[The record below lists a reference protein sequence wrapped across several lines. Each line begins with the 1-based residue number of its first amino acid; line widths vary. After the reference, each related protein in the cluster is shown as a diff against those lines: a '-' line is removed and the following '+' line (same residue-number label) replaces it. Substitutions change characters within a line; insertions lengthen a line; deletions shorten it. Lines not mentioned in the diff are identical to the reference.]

1 VTENRR
7 TPIVE
12 VTIAASFDVAWRA
25 LRDPAEIRRWHG
37 WEYEEGGGL
46 ASEIDAIYGAGASA
60 SRCDGTIEFDGLD
73 HRFEVEARGDET
85 TLVRLTKPGPAAEET
100 WDEIEQGWVSFV
112 QQLRFFLE
120 RHRGRDRSTL
130 MLAVAGGPAP
140 TPEAL
145 EVEHAETVFATR
157 FQTGL
162 AVGAEGATLVVLH
175 APPGGGGR
183 VIVSA
188 TAPTPR
194 NTSMRCGTASLAPSA
209 SPGPMSKQ
217 PDRRS

>member
-1 VTENRR
+1 VTEERR

-12 VTIAASFDVAWRA
+12 VTIAVPFDIVWRA

-37 WEYEEGGGL
+37 WEYEEDGL
-46 ASEIDAIYGAGASA
+46 ASEIDAIYGAGASE
-60 SRCDGTIEFDGLD
+60 SRAEGTIEIDGVD

-85 TLVRLTKPGPAAEET
+85 TIVRVTKAGPAAEET

-112 QQLRFFLE
+112 QQLRFYLE

-130 MLAVAGGPAP
+130 MLAVGDGPAP

-145 EVEHAETVFATR
+145 GLEHAETVFETR
-157 FQTGL
+157 FQIGL
-162 AVGAEGATLVVLH
+162 TVGAGGATLVVLH
-175 APPGGGGR
+175 ARPGGGGR

-188 TAPTPR
+188 YGAHAR
-194 NTSMRCGTASLAPSA
+194 EDVDALRDRFARALDGTPSA
-209 SPGPMSKQ
+209 
-217 PDRRS
+217 

>member
-1 VTENRR
+1 MTEDDR

-12 VTIAASFDVAWRA
+12 VTIAAPFDVVWQA

-46 ASEIDAIYGAGASA
+46 AAEVDAIYGAGATA
-60 SRCDGTIEFDGLD
+60 SRTEGTIEFDGLD
-73 HRFEVEARGDET
+73 HRFEVEARADDAT
-85 TLVRLTKPGPAAEET
+85 IVRVTKPGPAAEET
-100 WDEIEQGWVSFV
+100 WDEVEQGWVSFV

-120 RHRGRDRSTL
+120 RQRGRDRSTL
-130 MLAVAGGPAP
+130 MLAVPDGPPP
-140 TPEAL
+140 TPATL
-145 EVEHAETVFATR
+145 GLEHAEPVFSTR

-162 AVGAEGATLVVLH
+162 APGAGNTSLVVLH

-188 TAPTPR
+188 YGSDATEELDTIR
-194 NTSMRCGTASLAPSA
+194 
-209 SPGPMSKQ
+209 
-217 PDRRS
+217 DRFSRAHARGA